1 MKKLVLALMAIT
13 SITAAAENHIYGKVG
28 GDLYTK
34 FSRIDRGSGSLFESS
49 QGRGL
54 GIFLEATADITPNAE
69 LGAGIGYL
77 RRANGKNMERRLDG
91 DNPTTD
97 NWKTVRYDSI
107 PLYATAKYNFITE
120 GEIKPYV
127 KADLGYSFNHVRNK
141 VYEDAKPKVK
151 NGLYAGVGIG
161 IEYGNLV
168 TELSYNVTGAKV
180 SVKGTDYTLAE
191 NQKYN
196 NAAVRFSVGYKFNF

>member
-13 SITAAAENHIYGKVG
+13 SITAVAENHIYGKAG
-28 GDLYTK
+28 GDLYTR
-34 FSRIDRGSGSLFESS
+34 FSRIDRGSGSLFEKNH
-49 QGRGL
+49 GRGF
-54 GIFLEATADITPNAE
+54 GIFLETTRDVTPNIE
-69 LGAGIGYL
+69 LGAGIGYI
-77 RRANGKNMERRLDG
+77 RRANGKDMKRTVDG
-91 DNPTTD
+91 GITD
-97 NWKTVRYDSI
+97 HWKTVRYDSI

-141 VYEDAKPKVK
+141 VYEDTKPKVK

-168 TELSYNVTGAKV
+168 TELSYNVTKAKV
-180 SVKGTDYTLAE
+180 SVKGTYSTLAE

>member
-1 MKKLVLALMAIT
+1 MKKLVLTLMAIT
-13 SITAAAENHIYGKVG
+13 SITAVGENHIYGKIG
-28 GDLYTK
+28 GDLYTR
-34 FSRIDRGSGSLFESS
+34 FSRIDRGSGSLFQSNH
-49 QGRGL
+49 GRGL
-54 GIFLEATADITPNAE
+54 GIFWEATTDATPNVE
-69 LGAGIGYL
+69 LGAGIGYI
-77 RRANGKNMERRLDG
+77 RRASGKNMERTVNM
-91 DNPTTD
+91 DNSTD
-97 NWKTVRYDSI
+97 NWKTARYDSI

-127 KADLGYSFNHVRNK
+127 KADLGYSFNHARNK
-141 VYEDAKPKVK
+141 VYPDAKTKVK

-161 IEYGNLV
+161 VEYGNLV

-191 NQKYN
+191 SQKYN

>member
-1 MKKLVLALMAIT
+1 MKRLVLALMAIT

-28 GDLYTK
+28 GDFYTR
-34 FSRIDRGSGSLFESS
+34 FSRIDRGSGSLFEKNH
-49 QGRGL
+49 GRGL
-54 GIFLEATADITPNAE
+54 GIFLEATTDVTPNVE
-69 LGAGIGYL
+69 LGAGIGYI
-77 RRANGKNMERRLDG
+77 RRANGKNIERTLNEQYIDK
-91 DNPTTD
+91 
-97 NWKTVRYDSI
+97 WKTVRYDSI
-107 PLYATAKYNFITE
+107 PLYATAKYNFIME

-127 KADLGYSFNHVRNK
+127 KADLGYSFNHARNK
-141 VYEDAKPKVK
+141 VYEDTKPKVK

-161 IEYGNLV
+161 MEYGNFV

-180 SVKGTDYTLAE
+180 SVKGTDYTLVE